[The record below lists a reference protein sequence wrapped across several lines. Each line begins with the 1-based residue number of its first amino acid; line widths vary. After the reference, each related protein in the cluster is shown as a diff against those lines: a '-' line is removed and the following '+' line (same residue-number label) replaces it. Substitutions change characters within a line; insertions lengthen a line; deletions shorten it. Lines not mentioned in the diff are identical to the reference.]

1 MLRTQSRRLVEN
13 QKEKKKYLPNFFK
26 KTLVQQIPEITSL
39 IKGGSSIPPFFTE
52 SKLLFVLYLCL
63 NLNCSFLVVIF
74 DIFYTFFDSVFI
86 LHYNFSLMIRKDK
99 RMIKNTFHMENP

>member
-13 QKEKKKYLPNFFK
+13 QKEKKKYFPNFFK

-52 SKLLFVLYLCL
+52 SK
-63 NLNCSFLVVIF
+63 
-74 DIFYTFFDSVFI
+74 
-86 LHYNFSLMIRKDK
+86 
-99 RMIKNTFHMENP
+99 